1 MGSLNKYSRNN
12 KFDNDEIYV
21 VLFVSRNKDNKHL
34 ENFKERRMSFIT
46 HDKTSPEL
54 TARLEHFVR
63 NGQYNEFSRAYI
75 SVNPRSSKKTFKAL
89 QHLMLDQEFHIGLI
103 EPKLASIAAKHENI
117 LDSKKRKVLFDF
129 DKSEDHDLI
138 LHLDQFEKDIKEID
152 KDIELLFIRTPNGFS
167 VIPNKRF
174 DTRELLKKYPNMEVK
189 RDDSY
194 CFNYK
199 YNV

>member
-1 MGSLNKYSRNN
+1 
-12 KFDNDEIYV
+12 
-21 VLFVSRNKDNKHL
+21 
-34 ENFKERRMSFIT
+34 
-46 HDKTSPEL
+46 
-54 TARLEHFVR
+54 
-63 NGQYNEFSRAYI
+63 
-75 SVNPRSSKKTFKAL
+75 
-89 QHLMLDQEFHIGLI
+89 MLDQEFHIGLI

-117 LDSKKRKVLFDF
+117 LDSKKRRILFDF
-129 DKSEDHDLI
+129 DKTEDHDLI

-174 DTRELLKKYPNMEVK
+174 DTREILKKYPNVEVK

-194 CFNYK
+194 CFMYK

>member
-46 HDKTSPEL
+46 HDKNSPEL
-54 TARLEHFVR
+54 TARFEHFVR

-117 LDSKKRKVLFDF
+117 LDSKKRRVLFDF

-167 VIPNKRF
+167 VIPHKRF
-174 DTRELLKKYPNMEVK
+174 DTRELLKKYPNVEVK

>member
-1 MGSLNKYSRNN
+1 MSKKAKQAKTIKFEKYNNLDKMNFNDNIIKKFKEHNYELTIDHNKYEVIIKDTKLDNN
-12 KFDNDEIYV
+12 
-21 VLFVSRNKDNKHL
+21 
-34 ENFKERRMSFIT
+34 FIT
-46 HDKTSPEL
+46 LKFAPIVEL
-54 TARLEHFVR
+54 YTFIE
-63 NGQYNEFSRAYI
+63 Y
-75 SVNPRSSKKTFKAL
+75 PRSSKKTFKAL

-117 LDSKKRKVLFDF
+117 LDSKKRRVLFDF

-138 LHLDQFEKDIKEID
+138 LHLDQFEKDIKNID
-152 KDIELLFIRTPNGFS
+152 NDIELLFIRTPNGFS

-174 DTRELLKKYPNMEVK
+174 DTRELLKKYPNVEVK